1 MPDLPTD
8 KLSLPIM
15 AISVLWPSFMMA
27 IVASGIFFSA
37 FDPQDLA
44 FLDLDM
50 EHNPLAI
57 YSIGFITFWVLFT
70 ISNIGGLYFAITNCK
85 IPASLNTEQTQ
96 D

>member
-1 MPDLPTD
+1 MPELPTE

-15 AISVLWPSFMMA
+15 AISVLWPSFLMA
-27 IVASGIFFSA
+27 IVACGIFFSA

-57 YSIGFITFWVLFT
+57 YSIGFFTFWILFT
-70 ISNIGGLYFAITNCK
+70 LSNIAGLYFAVTNCK
-85 IPASLNTEQTQ
+85 VPNQPSTQ
-96 D
+96 QSTD